1 MWLRCKGVEILR
13 PPRGAAA
20 PPASPRALPRPG
32 PLAGV
37 AAPRK
42 ALVEQSEI
50 KVDAVDGA
58 EPSVDAHEAG
68 FGAKASL
75 G

>member
-1 MWLRCKGVEILR
+1 MSTTANTPVRVLPARR
-13 PPRGAAA
+13 PVAA
-20 PPASPRALPRPG
+20 
-32 PLAGV
+32 V

-42 ALVEQSEI
+42 ALVEQPEI